1 MSLCQ
6 NQTTYLNMYYELGYF
21 KLITGRTCQQES
33 EKLISRVKANQPI
46 LAQSCSYRRLT
57 CKKCTVF
64 MWLVPTIS
72 FIVNPSYN
80 MTILTKE

>member
-46 LAQSCSYRRLT
+46 LAQSCSY
-57 CKKCTVF
+57 
-64 MWLVPTIS
+64 
-72 FIVNPSYN
+72 
-80 MTILTKE
+80 